1 MSQPYQRNLTLSTNK
16 GINEIGQVKS
26 LRCFLG
32 SIVTESLQSLKEVCI
47 EIDGFDIHI
56 KHNKVHVPDW
66 TLKWAG
72 DKRSNGYYRVYIKVA
87 HRDDQEIGTES
98 IKVSHSIA
106 TIKTALSAV
115 EFVNTLMFY
124 YNNKANVKS
133 KKT

>member
-1 MSQPYQRNLTLSTNK
+1 MTKPYQRELALATNK
-16 GINEIGQVKS
+16 GINETAQVKS
-26 LRCFLG
+26 HRCFLG
-32 SIVTESLQSLKEVCI
+32 SIITESLQDLKEVTI
-47 EIDGFDIHI
+47 ETDGLDIHI

-72 DKRSNGYYRVYIKVA
+72 NKRSNGYYRVYIKVA

-133 KKT
+133 KKA